1 MGARHLGFGAET
13 VYGTPVAPTKFFE
26 VLSEGVQLEK
36 NFETVPVMRAFS
48 APEIVELSSVVK
60 GPMELLANFNG
71 IGILYEH
78 LLGHVTTS
86 GAADPYTHTFPG
98 TGGIPDVDRIGMSLT
113 GEIRRD
119 GALNWRY
126 SGLKIVSLAQAF
138 GVEQSSRITLGVIG
152 KGETSGVTPASPT
165 YPALQPMRP
174 SFVSV
179 LFDTVALKS
188 RSASISI
195 ENPCDEPYL
204 LGGTGLSDEPDRSG
218 LLKVT
223 GQTEVMFSNT
233 TQYDKFVSGV
243 SVNVEI
249 AAVDAVSGHEL
260 HYKMAKCRLTQA
272 TPHAAGRERL
282 TATYVWE
289 SYYNSDDTE
298 NIQVV
303 LLNGDAT

>member
-1 MGARHLGFGAET
+1 MGARHLGFGAEST
-13 VYGTPVAPTKFFE
+13 YGTPVAPTKFFE

-60 GPMELLANFNG
+60 GPLEILANFNG

-78 LLGHVTTS
+78 LLGHASHT
-86 GAADPYTHTFPG
+86 GAGDPYTHTYPG
-98 TGGIPDVDRIGMSLT
+98 TGGIPDTDRIGLSLT

-126 SGLKIVSLAQAF
+126 SGIKIVSLAQAF

-152 KGETSGVTPASPT
+152 KGETNPAPAVPT
-165 YPALQPMRP
+165 YPTLEPMRP

-179 LFDTVALKS
+179 LFDSVALKA
-188 RSASISI
+188 RSAQISI

-223 GQTEVMFSNT
+223 GQTEVMFSSL
-233 TQYDKFVSGV
+233 TQYDKFVSGATV
-243 SVNVEI
+243 DIEI
-249 AAVDAVSGHEL
+249 AVVAPTGGHEL
-260 HYKMAKCRLTQA
+260 HYNMAKCRLTQA
-272 TPHAAGRERL
+272 TPHASGRERL

-303 LLNGDAT
+303 LINADAT